1 MSDKNIKKED
11 LFNVI
16 KNGHNWNS
24 KKIEDELKILT
35 TQVPF
40 SISQNHSLRFDRND
54 KFHYIYDNDCYLF
67 IFDGKIELRCD
78 RDNVFSS
85 YQTIE
90 YPIKSKEDIK
100 LVYDNFVSMTMED
113 EEEQ

>member
-1 MSDKNIKKED
+1 MSDKNIKKKD

-40 SISQNHSLRFDRND
+40 LISQNHSLRFDSND

-67 IFDGKIELRCD
+67 IFDGKMETRCD
-78 RDNVFSS
+78 RENVNSS
-85 YQTIE
+85 DKSFE
-90 YPIKSKEDIK
+90 YTIKSKEDIK
-100 LVYDNFVSMTMED
+100 LAYDNFVSMTMED
-113 EEEQ
+113 DEN